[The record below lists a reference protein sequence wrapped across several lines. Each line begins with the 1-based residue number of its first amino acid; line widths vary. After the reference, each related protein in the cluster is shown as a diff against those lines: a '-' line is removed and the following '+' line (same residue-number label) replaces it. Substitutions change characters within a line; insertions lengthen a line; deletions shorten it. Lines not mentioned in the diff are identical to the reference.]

1 MVLCDAVGHVG
12 GDGAHLGRSFHVKHL
27 IVKVDVGPDL
37 LQHGALRGPRQEQ
50 SLVDLQPPGPER
62 LQGPDARA
70 GGAASCHQVRADGTV
85 ETLSFGVKLFLELP
99 QRLQEAF

>member
-1 MVLCDAVGHVG
+1 MVLSDAVGHVG

-62 LQGPDARA
+62 LQGPD
-70 GGAASCHQVRADGTV
+70 T
-85 ETLSFGVKLFLELP
+85 
-99 QRLQEAF
+99 